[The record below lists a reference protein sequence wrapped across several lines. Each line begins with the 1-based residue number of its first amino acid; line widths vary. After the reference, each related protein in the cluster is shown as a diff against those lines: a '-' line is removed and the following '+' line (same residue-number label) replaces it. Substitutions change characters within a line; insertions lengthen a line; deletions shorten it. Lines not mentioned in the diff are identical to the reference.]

1 MTNQNEPLNER
12 ERLSVPTQ
20 PIGEKPTRFANLS
33 LGLDAMLC
41 NIVGLLF
48 TLTGAFMSDWLG
60 VAGWILTLFGVLILL
75 WSFVVTLYANRRVSR
90 RHEVLRVMRANVVT
104 VIAAI
109 VVLVIPDTMT
119 YDGKVILAA
128 SAVVVLGFAVA
139 QFFAARGLPTAA

>member
-1 MTNQNEPLNER
+1 MSSRNEPLNER
-12 ERLSVPTQ
+12 ERLSVPAQ
-20 PIGEKPTRFANLS
+20 HVGEKPTRFANLS
-33 LGLDAMLC
+33 LGLDALLC

-90 RHEVLRVMRANVVT
+90 RHEVLRVMRANVLT
-104 VIAAI
+104 VVAAI

-119 YDGKVILAA
+119 YEGKVVLAA
-128 SAVVVLGFAVA
+128 AAIVVLGFAIV
-139 QFFAARGLPTAA
+139 QFFAARGLAT